1 MEADRDEAFSPD
13 EAVGPAL
20 TSPHKHASSRS
31 TFTATSP
38 PTIAE
43 RRQRSS
49 STPSDGPGVK
59 HVAEHDS
66 FTTVRLSEPPVR
78 QLTLNTDISTHG
90 TAPNRRSLFTNT
102 PSPVSDPLNA
112 ALSPQSLQRF
122 SQVDPNEDLSPVTSI
137 PSSTLR
143 SNLQDEF
150 EGLDDDTK
158 TISGVEA
165 EESDDDDDEEEVDW
179 ATLQS
184 KEDAESI
191 LNEED
196 TTAMLLARLEQ
207 ENDRLATNPKTFKVK
222 TVEKVRQSA
231 RKTRPPSMAQLQHM
245 VHGPQPTPLR
255 YSMVPPPPMTDLE
268 FYAALVKD
276 YQQTAA
282 RLPTLLANKIRKGIP
297 PPLRGVVW
305 QSMSGARDATL
316 EDAFARYTG
325 ESSPYEGIIGKD
337 LGRSFPG
344 VDMFRDPEGN
354 GQRALGRV
362 LKCYSIYDPKVGY
375 CQGLALLVGPLLM
388 HMTDKQA
395 FCVLVKLMEQYDLRS
410 SFTPDLYGLHV
421 KFYQFRELLR
431 ESLPALSDHLDDL
444 QVEPAAYISQ
454 WFLSFFAVTCPLPM
468 LFRIYDV
475 IFAEGAS
482 ETIMRVAISLM
493 SKNMGRILA
502 LQEMEDVLQLLLSRS
517 LWGAYNQNADEFVSD
532 FFSLSHVVNKER
544 LAVLEQGYRESQLT
558 SPPPVPGTAN
568 AGAAEASTAASRFL
582 GRLWANST
590 ISLKASPSN
599 NSNHNSN
606 LTPSAAS
613 RPMSMLRR
621 STSKQS
627 LASTLNSME
636 ASTTNS
642 TSSAASVLSTAST
655 DATSFTRDSAAES
668 ALGRESKV
676 AALQSQNADSQQIE
690 DLLIAL
696 SDLQRQHALLADQ
709 LQREREE
716 REEDRKAVKN
726 LLGGIRRQASSDTV
740 FTAHSADSDATIKAD
755 TPEPASMADLLDM
768 VEGRFGD
775 EVDKKRSSIVQTKP
789 QMRDDLARSKEQ
801 LSVEMS
807 KTKDAHRRA
816 VDLEQE
822 IANMKE
828 QLRESHAHVRN
839 LHTEKQRLEKQIRTM
854 RVRASDTTGN
864 DSTGPGASWL
874 TRNPSTKS
882 NASTGL
888 RELKL
893 GRSQSTPSGNFT
905 VNKRTSSLVSS
916 SVDMPPPP
924 PLPLA
929 AAAAPTAPASEPQAA
944 LSASEHDAL
953 LLELVQAKTAEAV
966 ARQEADEAKQK
977 LEQLRKSLGLT
988 ADQSSSAS
996 LTPGQPGM
1004 MGMLRSF
1011 TSPAAEMAATN
1022 AKTASPAKQAARATP
1037 TPAPTAGGG
1046 GGGSGGGFWGWGK
1059 K

>member
-1 MEADRDEAFSPD
+1 MESDQNETLSPI
-13 EAVGPAL
+13 EAVGSVL
-20 TSPHKHASSRS
+20 TPTHKHASSLS
-31 TFTATSP
+31 TSTATPSP
-38 PTIAE
+38 TFAD

-49 STPSDGPGVK
+49 SNPSDGASVK
-59 HVAEHDS
+59 HSAEHDS
-66 FTTVRLSEPPVR
+66 FTTVRLSEPPAR
-78 QLTLNTDISTHG
+78 QLTLNTNVSTHG
-90 TAPNRRSLFTNT
+90 TIQDRRSLFGNT
-102 PSPVSDPLNA
+102 
-112 ALSPQSLQRF
+112 LSPQSASISPGPSPLSARF
-122 SQVDPNEDLSPVTSI
+122 SRIDPNECLSPVTSI
-137 PSSTLR
+137 PSSSLR
-143 SNLQDEF
+143 PNLQDEL
-150 EGLDDDTK
+150 EGLDDDSK

-165 EESDDDDDEEEVDW
+165 EDSDEEEVDW
-179 ATLQS
+179 ETLQS
-184 KEDAESI
+184 KEDAESN

-207 ENDRLATNPKTFKVK
+207 ENDRLATNPKTVKVK
-222 TVEKVRQSA
+222 AVERIQQTT
-231 RKTRPPSMAQLQHM
+231 RKIRPPSMVQLRHM
-245 VHGPQPTPLR
+245 VQGPQPAPLR
-255 YSMVPPPPMTDLE
+255 YSMLPPPPMTDLE

-316 EDAFARYTG
+316 EDAFERYTG

-344 VDMFRDPEGN
+344 VDMFRDPEGD

-410 SFTPDLYGLHV
+410 SFTPDLYGLQV

-431 ESLPALSDHLDDL
+431 DNLPALSAHLDDL
-444 QVEPAAYISQ
+444 QVDPAAYVSQ

-468 LFRIYDV
+468 LFRVYDV

-482 ETIMRVAISLM
+482 ETIMRVALSLM

-532 FFSLSHVVNKER
+532 FVSLSPVVNKER
-544 LAVLEQGYRESQLT
+544 LAALEQGYRESQLT
-558 SPPPVPGTAN
+558 SQPPATGSIN
-568 AGAAEASTAASRFL
+568 AGGSEVTSAASRFL

-590 ISLKASPSN
+590 TSLKAPPN
-599 NSNHNSN
+599 NHNSN

-613 RPMSMLRR
+613 RPLSMLKR
-621 STSKQS
+621 SASKQS

-636 ASTTNS
+636 ASTNS

-676 AALQSQNADSQQIE
+676 ALQNHNADSQQIE

-696 SDLQRQHALLADQ
+696 SDLQRQHALLADE

-716 REEDRKAVKN
+716 RDEDRRAVKH
-726 LLGGIRRQASSDTV
+726 LLGGIRRQASSETII
-740 FTAHSADSDATIKAD
+740 TAHSGDSDATIK
-755 TPEPASMADLLDM
+755 PEGIDNASVTDLLDM
-768 VEGRFGD
+768 MEGRFGED
-775 EVDKKRSSIVQTKP
+775 ENKRRSSIAQTKP
-789 QMRDDLARSKEQ
+789 QLRDDLARTKEQ
-801 LSVEMS
+801 LAIEMS
-807 KTKDAHRRA
+807 KTQDANRRA

-822 IANMKE
+822 IANIKD

-854 RVRASDTTGN
+854 RVRASDSTGN
-864 DSTGPGASWL
+864 DSAAAGNGWL
-874 TRNPSTKS
+874 SRNPSTKS
-882 NASTGL
+882 NAPGL

-893 GRSQSTPSGNFT
+893 GRSQSTPSGILT
-905 VNKRTSSLVSS
+905 VNKRTSSLQGANGG
-916 SVDMPPPP
+916 DTPPPP
-924 PLPLA
+924 PLPTSEA
-929 AAAAPTAPASEPQAA
+929 QAPPAH
-944 LSASEHDAL
+944 EHEAL

-977 LEQLRKSLGLT
+977 LEQLRKSLGL
-988 ADQSSSAS
+988 SPEHSSAS
-996 LTPGQPGM
+996 LTPGQPGV

-1011 TSPAAEMAATN
+1011 TSPAAELAAAAAKPAAPVKPAAT
-1022 AKTASPAKQAARATP
+1022 TTP
-1037 TPAPTAGGG
+1037 TPAPAT
-1046 GGGSGGGFWGWGK
+1046 GGGFWGWGK